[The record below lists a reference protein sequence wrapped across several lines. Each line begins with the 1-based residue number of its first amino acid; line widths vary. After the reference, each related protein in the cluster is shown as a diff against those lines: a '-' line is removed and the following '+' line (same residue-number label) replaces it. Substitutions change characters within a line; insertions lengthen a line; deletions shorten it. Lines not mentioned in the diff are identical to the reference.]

1 MKKKIFLC
9 LLCLPVLFGI
19 TGCGNEK
26 NNDMIDTKN
35 NKSIEEKKPKVVSGD
50 GKTIGDEVCLG
61 KECFYV
67 IKYDFNKE
75 DIYLLAKYNLNA
87 GGYYESTISD
97 FKEYEED
104 EVTGLQDS
112 SMNYVYDEFPQTGLT
127 EFSTDKEHS
136 NEAYSEY
143 EGSRIQRFV
152 DQYQKKLEEDGYK
165 IRSSSLLDLYDIK
178 EAFDCEWTDATPLGG
193 NGSRFRCSSLPEY
206 MNNRSYWTKTVDN
219 EYLVFGIYTGSDTY
233 QSYYN
238 STNLGIRPVIVISSI
253 GLE

>member
-61 KECFYV
+61 EECFYV

-97 FKEYEED
+97 FK
-104 EVTGLQDS
+104 DS
-112 SMNYVYDEFPQTGLT
+112 N
-127 EFSTDKEHS
+127 
-136 NEAYSEY
+136 
-143 EGSRIQRFV
+143 SRIHRFELASV
-152 DQYQKKLEEDGYK
+152 GILKSPRGDTATDPTFGPSGRQVRLKCCAKKRHVKVL
-165 IRSSSLLDLYDIK
+165 SHL
-178 EAFDCEWTDATPLGG
+178 
-193 NGSRFRCSSLPEY
+193 
-206 MNNRSYWTKTVDN
+206 
-219 EYLVFGIYTGSDTY
+219 
-233 QSYYN
+233 
-238 STNLGIRPVIVISSI
+238 
-253 GLE
+253 